1 MTKRGLGILL
11 SMIMVI
17 AMIGA
22 NPMPVSA
29 VVADPLVIVLDP
41 GHGGADGGATYTWS
55 GKTYMEKQLNLKIAE
70 YAKEE
75 LEQYVGVKVY
85 MTRTKDVTVSLK
97 DRILFAQNKKADLY
111 VSLHNNANTST
122 KPCGAIVYYP
132 NYNYKQ
138 TIGEDGRKAALKVQ
152 SQLAALGLKNLGV
165 TYRNS
170 ENYTRYPD
178 KKLADYYYVIKHSK
192 LSGFPGLIVEHAYV
206 SNASDCKQFLSS
218 DAKLKKLGI
227 ADAAGIA
234 ETYGLV
240 KSTAP
245 KLKKAENQPD
255 GSVKLVWT
263 VSNNMNGYRVYRR
276 KAGTKKFKLI
286 AKVKGRKNTSYTDD
300 TAEEGKTYEYCIRAR
315 LLKQG
320 VARLTDESNYRTV
333 TPQVIPETPDV
344 PPESGQVP
352 DVTPESGQTPDMPP
366 ESGQVP
372 DVTPEGGQPSDQAP
386 DTPQSGPFITDEYQ
400 SEGVGTLEA
409 SEE

>member
-11 SMIMVI
+11 SIIMVI
-17 AMIGA
+17 AMIGT
-22 NPMPVSA
+22 NPMPVCA
-29 VVADPLVIVLDP
+29 AVADPLVIVLDP
-41 GHGGADGGATYTWS
+41 GHGGVDGGATYTWS
-55 GKTYMEKQLNLKIAE
+55 GKTYMEKQLNLKIAK

-75 LEQYVGVKVY
+75 LEQYIGVKVY
-85 MTRTKDVTVSLK
+85 LTRTKDVTVSLK
-97 DRILFAQNKKADLY
+97 DRILFAQKKEADLY
-111 VSLHNNANTST
+111 VSLHNNASTSS
-122 KPCGAIVYYP
+122 KPGGAIVYYP
-132 NYNYKQ
+132 NYNYKK

-170 ENYTRYPD
+170 ETYTRYPD

-206 SNASDCKQFLSS
+206 SNASDCKQYLSS

-227 ADAAGIA
+227 ADATGIA
-234 ETYGLV
+234 ETYNLV

-245 KLKKAENQPD
+245 QLKKAENQPD

-263 VSNNMNGYRVYRR
+263 VSKNMHGYRIYRR

-300 TAEEGKTYEYCIRAR
+300 TTDEGKTYEYCIRAR
-315 LLKQG
+315 VTKQG
-320 VARLTDESNYRTV
+320 VTRVTDESNYRTV
-333 TPQVIPETPDV
+333 TSQVILVVPPESEQIPDV
-344 PPESGQVP
+344 PPESEQIP
-352 DVTPESGQTPDMPP
+352 DMPEEGVQTPDQ
-366 ESGQVP
+366 S
-372 DVTPEGGQPSDQAP
+372 P
-386 DTPQSGPFITDEYQ
+386 DTPQSGQLITDEYQ

>member
-11 SMIMVI
+11 SIIMVI
-17 AMIGA
+17 AMIGT
-22 NPMPVSA
+22 NPIPVCA

-41 GHGGADGGATYTWS
+41 GHGGVDGGATYTWS
-55 GKTYMEKQLNLKIAE
+55 GKTYMEKQLNLKIAQ

-111 VSLHNNANTST
+111 VSLHNNASTST

-132 NYNYKQ
+132 NYNYKK
-138 TIGEDGRKAALKVQ
+138 TIGEDGRNAALKVQ
-152 SQLAALGLKNLGV
+152 GQLAALGLKNLGV

-170 ENYTRYPD
+170 ETYTRYPD

-206 SNASDCKQFLSS
+206 SNAADCKQFLSS

-227 ADAAGIA
+227 ADATGIA

-263 VSNNMNGYRVYRR
+263 VSKNMNGYRVYRR

-300 TAEEGKTYEYCIRAR
+300 TTDEGKTYEYCIRAR
-315 LLKQG
+315 ILKQG

-333 TPQVIPETPDV
+333 TTQVIPDV
-344 PPESGQVP
+344 PPESEQIP
-352 DVTPESGQTPDMPP
+352 DVPPESEQIPDTPQEGVQTPDQ
-366 ESGQVP
+366 S
-372 DVTPEGGQPSDQAP
+372 P
-386 DTPQSGPFITDEYQ
+386 DTPQSGQLITDEYQ

>member
-11 SMIMVI
+11 SIIMVI
-17 AMIGA
+17 AMIGT
-22 NPMPVSA
+22 NPIPVCA

-41 GHGGADGGATYTWS
+41 GHGGVDGGATYTWS
-55 GKTYMEKQLNLKIAE
+55 GKTYMEKQLNLKIAQ

-85 MTRTKDVTVSLK
+85 MTRTKDNTVSLK

-111 VSLHNNANTST
+111 VSLHNNASTST

-132 NYNYKQ
+132 NYNYKK
-138 TIGEDGRKAALKVQ
+138 TIGEDGRNAALKVQ
-152 SQLAALGLKNLGV
+152 GQLAALGLKNLGV

-170 ENYTRYPD
+170 ETYTRYPD

-206 SNASDCKQFLSS
+206 SNAADCKQFLSS

-227 ADAAGIA
+227 ADATGIA

-255 GSVKLVWT
+255 GSVKLAWT
-263 VSNNMNGYRVYRR
+263 VSKNMNGYRVYRR

-315 LLKQG
+315 ILKQG

-333 TPQVIPETPDV
+333 TTQVIPDV
-344 PPESGQVP
+344 PPESEQIP
-352 DVTPESGQTPDMPP
+352 DVPP
-366 ESGQVP
+366 ESEQIP
-372 DVTPEGGQPSDQAP
+372 DTPQEGVQTPDQAP
-386 DTPQSGPFITDEYQ
+386 DTPKSGQLITDEYQ